1 MKVII
6 YQFIFIFIFV
16 DFLSVVIVFMST
28 TLNFIHLLHED
39 QRINLEST

>member
-1 MKVII
+1 MIVII

-16 DFLSVVIVFMST
+16 DFLLVVIVFMST
-28 TLNFIHLLHED
+28 TLNFINLLHED